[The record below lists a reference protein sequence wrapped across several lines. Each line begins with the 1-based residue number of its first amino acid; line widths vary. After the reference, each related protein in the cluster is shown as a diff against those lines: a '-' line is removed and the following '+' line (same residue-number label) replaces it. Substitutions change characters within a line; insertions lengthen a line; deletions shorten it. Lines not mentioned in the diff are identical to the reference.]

1 MGRKSGKAR
10 SAAKALIQAKRICAR
25 ASVPSAKGRTG
36 ARATGAPKSDS
47 EILEAARVLFKLRSG
62 IESEKDEG
70 AADEAMAVER
80 RLKAVLHSMIAR
92 SPDDLHIAAVFR
104 RHRLNRI
111 EREAVLLLALS
122 ATGMV
127 ERTSDIED
135 LQERMGLSGRDGL
148 ALVKA
153 FRTEGRLA
161 ANGLVVLEPGS
172 QPVLTEVT
180 ASPAFLDPLLGL
192 GSAGSAWRVKTYD
205 GLLDKCH
212 ALFKALKARAEAL
225 DDSSWQDE
233 TPECA
238 RQTAA
243 LKRLMSTLRAT
254 VRLHPGWPMH
264 RLVQSDLAN
273 SELQM
278 VLVLVGKE
286 LGFLQADDDLFTGE
300 GLARAASTSVPGVR
314 HTLKLLSMKERLR
327 AEAYVQVCGGACD
340 SGATEDEATIRT
352 CEFELTPGLC
362 EKLKIKKRRRS
373 KNKARKPVAQMSQ
386 LVLPAEVLRSLD
398 MIIAQVRHAKVLL
411 EDWGLADAVPYG
423 RGVTVLFS
431 GAPGLGKTAC
441 AEAVAHELGKDI
453 IAVSYAEIQNCWVG
467 QTAKNIVRVF
477 RQAAD
482 EDAILFWD
490 EADAMFYDRDSA
502 SRNWEVRDVNVLLQ
516 EMERFGGLCILATN
530 RKITLDRALERRVAV
545 KVEFTPPTRSMRRE
559 IWRRLLPEKL
569 PLADDVEL
577 DGLAKRE
584 LTGGEIKNVVLNAA
598 RIALARDPRGEVR
611 ARDFDRAMRMETDS
625 RWTVGRRMGFA
636 AE

>member
-1 MGRKSGKAR
+1 MGRKSGNAR
-10 SAAKALIQAKRICAR
+10 SAVKALVQAKRICAR
-25 ASVPSAKGRTG
+25 A
-36 ARATGAPKSDS
+36 TGAPKADA
-47 EILEAARVLFKLRSG
+47 EILETARVLFKLRSG
-62 IESEKDEG
+62 LEDEQDEG
-70 AADEAMAVER
+70 TVAGALAIER
-80 RLKAVLHSMIAR
+80 KLRRILHTLISK
-92 SPDDLHIAAVFR
+92 SPEDLHIPAAFKK
-104 RHRLNRI
+104 HRLNRI
-111 EREAVLLLALS
+111 EREAMLLLALS

-127 ERTSDIED
+127 ARTADIED
-135 LQERMGLSGRDGL
+135 LQARMGLSGRDGL

-153 FRTEGRLA
+153 FRSGGRLA

-180 ASPAFLDPLLGL
+180 AAPAFLDPLLGL
-192 GSAGSAWRVKTYD
+192 GSADSAWRVKTHD
-205 GLLDKCH
+205 ELLDKSH
-212 ALFKALKARAEAL
+212 ALFRALKARAEAL
-225 DDSSWQDE
+225 DDSSWTDE

-243 LKRLMSTLRAT
+243 LKRLMKTLRAT
-254 VRLHPGWPMH
+254 DRLHPRWPM
-264 RLVQSDLAN
+264 RELMRSGLAEA
-273 SELQM
+273 ELQM

-286 LGFLQADDDLFTGE
+286 LGFLQADDDLFTGD
-300 GLARAASTSVPGVR
+300 GLARAVSTSVPGVR
-314 HTLKLLSMKERLR
+314 HSLKLLARGKRLR
-327 AEAYVQVCGGACD
+327 AEEYVQVCGGAGD
-340 SGATEDEATIRT
+340 AAAIEDEATLRT

-362 EKLKIKKRRRS
+362 ERLKIKKRRRS
-373 KNKARKPVAQMSQ
+373 KNRARKPVAQMSQ
-386 LVLPAEVLRSLD
+386 LVLPAGVRGALD
-398 MIIAQVRHAKVLL
+398 MIVAQVTHAKVLL
-411 EDWGLADAVPYG
+411 EDWGLAEAVPYG

-467 QTAKNIVRVF
+467 QTEKNIVRLF

-482 EDAILFWD
+482 EGAVLFWD

-530 RKITLDRALERRVAV
+530 RKVTLDKALERRVAV
-545 KVEFTPPTRSMRRE
+545 KVEFTAPDRSMRRE
-559 IWRRLLPEKL
+559 IWRKLLPEKL

-577 DGLAKRE
+577 DGLAARE

-611 ARDFDRAMRMETDS
+611 AQDFDRAMRMETDS
-625 RWTVGRRMGFA
+625 RWTVSRKMGFT